1 MEFYLFALLPLG
13 LFSLFQRGRHR
24 ATAGF
29 GFLAALAPVVAK
41 GIGSLIGHKKQQAQ
55 QKQQAQ
61 YEQQLAQ
68 QQEAERKAQWEAQMN
83 SPQMAMQRMG
93 FNMKLG
99 RLLGAMGGREK
110 VPPSLL
116 SAYDQARSMPT
127 YTPGSSYI
135 PKPTGG
141 AGIWDVL
148 GGAADA
154 LSYLD
159 VNKLKGGGGK
169 SPGQPTQGAS
179 TPASPTFDTGQ
190 LGKLLRPEYKPFNPG
205 FGG

>member
-1 MEFYLFALLPLG
+1 
-13 LFSLFQRGRHR
+13 
-24 ATAGF
+24 
-29 GFLAALAPVVAK
+29 
-41 GIGSLIGHKKQQAQ
+41 
-55 QKQQAQ
+55 
-61 YEQQLAQ
+61 
-68 QQEAERKAQWEAQMN
+68 MN
-83 SPQMAMQRMG
+83 SPEMAMQRMG

-116 SAYDQARSMPT
+116 KAYDQARSMPT

-148 GGAADA
+148 GGATQA

-159 VNKLKGGGGK
+159 VNKLKGGGGV
-169 SPGQPTQGAS
+169 SSGQPTQGAS
-179 TPASPTFDTGQ
+179 TPMFQTGQ
-190 LGKLLRPEYKPFNPG
+190 LANLLRPKNPG
-205 FGG
+205 FGSGTQDFG